1 MNLQSKNLWKKLTVS
16 LSVGVMAGLFSL
28 PARADDFNQ
37 QTKIEF
43 TTPIEISGT
52 VIPAGTYWLVLQND
66 DASRQIVK
74 VMSVD
79 GMRVYAT
86 ELAVPVDRN
95 QAAAQAQ
102 VEFAQPGDG
111 SPAILL
117 QWFYPGAM
125 VGHAFTPT
133 KREREQIAG
142 NATVEMKS
150 YNSNGLSGGNQTG
163 F

>member
-37 QTKIEF
+37 QTKVEF
-43 TTPIEISGT
+43 NAPVEISGT

-66 DASRQIVK
+66 NENRQIVK

-86 ELAVPVDRN
+86 ELAVPVNRR
-95 QAAAQAQ
+95 QAVSQAQ
-102 VEFAQPGDG
+102 VEFANPNDG
-111 SPAILL
+111 NPAILL
-117 QWFYPGAM
+117 QWFYPGSR

-142 NATVEMKS
+142 NATLEMKS
-150 YNSNGLSGGNQTG
+150 YNSNGLSAGNQAG